1 MLRDQLISNHL
12 RISVNNRAQL
22 LDDTFNLALIH
33 QVPYKHAMDL
43 SLYLKSEREYVPWR
57 AVLNEMDYIDIM
69 LYKTPEFIN
78 WKVDLNDT

>member
-1 MLRDQLISNHL
+1 
-12 RISVNNRAQL
+12 
-22 LDDTFNLALIH
+22 
-33 QVPYKHAMDL
+33 MDL